1 LDDARVRE
9 FIDNA
14 EKTLDRLSQRLG
26 RAAWVQET
34 YITDDTEALVA
45 QADSDLTAAVT
56 RYALEARKYESP
68 ALPEEIARKLKL
80 LKLALV
86 APAPNND
93 AEREELT
100 KITASLSSDYGKG
113 KYCRQQ
119 GGKEACLGINELSKI
134 LAASRDPNELRDV
147 WVGWHRI
154 APPMRQRYA
163 RFVDLANKGA
173 RELGFAETG
182 VMWRSKYDMPP
193 EQFGAEL
200 DRLWKQVQPL
210 YLSLHAY
217 VRSQLVKRYGS
228 MAQDSDGRILAH
240 LLGNMWAQNWGE
252 IYPLVAVP
260 ASGAG
265 YDLTE
270 ILKSRKADE
279 RQLVKYG
286 ENFFTSL
293 GFQPLPATFWERSLF
308 KKPSDRDVVCH
319 ASAWNLDTKQDVRIK
334 MCVEITAEDFVTV
347 HHELGHN
354 YYTLAYSIQPPLF
367 QGGANDGFHE
377 AIGDAVALSTTPSYL
392 KQIGLLK
399 DAPPPGGDLE
409 YLMKMALDKV
419 AFLPF
424 GLLID
429 QWRWGVFSGAIP
441 SSRYNASWW
450 ELKQKYQ
457 GVAPPVP
464 RSESDF
470 DPGAKYH
477 VPANTPY
484 SRYFLAAILQFQFHR
499 ALCREAGYSGPLH
512 GCSIHGNKQAGGK
525 LSNMMKMGTS
535 KPWPEALAALT
546 GDKQLDATAIL
557 DYFAPLKAWLDEQNA
572 KSGVKVGWTSRP

>member
-1 LDDARVRE
+1 MGIRRHLRIWTSVTLAAALAIVIACSKASPPGTDSAPPPAPDDARS
-9 FIDNA
+9 FIDSA

-26 RAAWVQET
+26 RVAWVQET

-56 RYALEARKYESP
+56 RFALEARKYESP
-68 ALPEEIARKLKL
+68 GLPEEVARKLKL

-113 KYCRQQ
+113 KYCRQR
-119 GGKEACLGINELSKI
+119 GGKEECLGINELSKI
-134 LAASRDPNELRDV
+134 LAASRDPNELKDV
-147 WVGWHRI
+147 WVGWHKV

-163 RFVDLANKGA
+163 RFVELANKGA
-173 RELGFAETG
+173 RELGFADTG
-182 VMWRSKYDMPP
+182 VMWRSKYDMPQ
-193 EQFGAEL
+193 EQFGVEL

-217 VRSQLVKRYGS
+217 VRSQLVTRYGS
-228 MAQDSDGRILAH
+228 TAQDGDGRIVAH
-240 LLGNMWAQNWGE
+240 LLGNMWAQQWGE
-252 IYPLVAVP
+252 IYPLVGVP

-265 YDLTE
+265 YDLTG
-270 ILKSRKADE
+270 ILKSRKTDE
-279 RQLVKYG
+279 RRLVKYG
-286 ENFFTSL
+286 EDFFTAL
-293 GFQPLPATFWERSLF
+293 GFQSLPATFWERSLF
-308 KKPSDRDVVCH
+308 RKPADRDVVCH

-354 YYTLAYSIQPPLF
+354 YYTLAYSVQPPLF
-367 QGGANDGFHE
+367 QAGANDGFHE

-399 DAPPPGGDLE
+399 DAPPPDGDLE

-441 SSRYNASWW
+441 ANGYNAAWW
-450 ELKQKYQ
+450 DLKQKYQ

-464 RSESDF
+464 RSESRF
-470 DPGAKYH
+470 RSGREIPRSGEHSVFTILSRRHPAVPVSPSALPGSG
-477 VPANTPY
+477 V
-484 SRYFLAAILQFQFHR
+484 
-499 ALCREAGYSGPLH
+499 SGP
-512 GCSIHGNKQAGGK
+512 S
-525 LSNMMKMGTS
+525 T
-535 KPWPEALAALT
+535 AARSM
-546 GDKQLDATAIL
+546 
-557 DYFAPLKAWLDEQNA
+557 E
-572 KSGVKVGWTSRP
+572 TSRRAPNSGT